1 MNTEPLIQMA
11 NEYAERAS
19 RVGNPAERDVL
30 KASYKVAYLKGLQ
43 DGIEYAKAEFREAM
57 AEVSRG

>member
-19 RVGNPAERDVL
+19 RVGNPAERDIL
-30 KASYKVAYLKGLQ
+30 RASYKVAYLKGLQ
-43 DGIEYAKAEFREAM
+43 DGIAYAQAERREVM
-57 AEVSRG
+57 ENRNG